1 MNLSWVTTLEDC
13 SIYDQGKKSLPFS
26 LAASLCFCGIRT
38 SGGNLQEALEG
49 GTMHWHASLTASL
62 PFFLERNEALVQVS
76 RIKGCTA
83 WGWEQGIALRP
94 LAWPWIYY
102 SSAQGWVTLYLH
114 VLICKTVIPMFI
126 LNIILVV
133 FCWGSVQLFGR
144 HWALMW
150 SFVCMFFASLLTSR
164 LLCVCARR
172 GLGQRSGTESRCLH

>member
-1 MNLSWVTTLEDC
+1 MQV
-13 SIYDQGKKSLPFS
+13 SLQ
-26 LAASLCFCGIRT
+26 ASL
-38 SGGNLQEALEG
+38 
-49 GTMHWHASLTASL
+49 
-62 PFFLERNEALVQVS
+62 FLERNEALVQVS
-76 RIKGCTA
+76 RIKECTA

-114 VLICKTVIPMFI
+114 ALICKTVIPMFI

-150 SFVCMFFASLLTSR
+150 SFVCMFFASVLTSR

-172 GLGQRSGTESRCLH
+172 GLGQRSGTESRCLHWVFRSRYSWCHSPGQTLRILFYSHFYLLHQWTFSLCMLLFPDMLIP